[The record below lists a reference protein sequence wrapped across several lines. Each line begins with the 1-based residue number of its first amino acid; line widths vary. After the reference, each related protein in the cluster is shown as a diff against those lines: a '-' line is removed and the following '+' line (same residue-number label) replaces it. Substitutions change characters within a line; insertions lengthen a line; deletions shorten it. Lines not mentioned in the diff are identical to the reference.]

1 MATFYRRGRSRW
13 FRPRWFRQ
21 EVLALYFAFQDKRTP
36 LRVKILVFIALLYLI
51 DPIDLIPDVIPV
63 FGYLDDLL
71 IVPLLLHLAF
81 RWLPAPVRED
91 CLFRAY
97 RQAKRLRLMGWLLGL
112 FLIGMLVA
120 VFLLGKHMGQNF
132 HG

>member
-1 MATFYRRGRSRW
+1 MAEIYRRSRDGQQAGRGGWSGRRRRSGSGW

-21 EVLALYFAFQDKRTP
+21 EVLALYFAVQDKRTP
-36 LRVKILVFIALLYLI
+36 LRVKILVFLALLYLI

-63 FGYLDDLL
+63 FGYLDDLI

-81 RWLPAPVRED
+81 RWLPAPVREE

-97 RQAKRLRLMGWLLGL
+97 KQAKRLRLVG
-112 FLIGMLVA
+112 
-120 VFLLGKHMGQNF
+120 
-132 HG
+132 